1 MAGEGVGKPT
11 PKTFVSR
18 EKMLGRLVFITVVC
32 IAVVRLVYAV
42 VRDQSLVDALGQS
55 LIALLIASVV
65 VFILRQTENNRQHDK
80 RE

>member
-1 MAGEGVGKPT
+1 
-11 PKTFVSR
+11 
-18 EKMLGRLVFITVVC
+18 MLARSVFITVVC
-32 IAVVRLVYAV
+32 IAVVRVVYAV

-55 LIALLIASVV
+55 IIALLIGLAV